1 MPPRLPSLSKM
12 TPMRIALLLT
22 ALLSLLPSQNTFAQT
37 DADSLVL
44 KRPTK
49 VFKAFG
55 KRWQRNGHNYHLMI
69 GSYTMKSWS
78 KVDDV
83 FSLTNMPD
91 EKQSFNVNKN
101 KSVNSREQGFGFGYL
116 RDFGIS
122 ISYEMISNSTSSI
135 TKEVRIGAAYSD
147 ISLGESR
154 SRFDFTLDPYQLG
167 IVGANYSC
175 SLNVEIISIKADML
189 WNFKPFLKNKLRF
202 YTGAGVR
209 VSPALFSSVE
219 YDHSETLR
227 QFDPLSNQYEEIE
240 SSFIPKGDDLPN
252 LSSSFHYGLQALGGI
267 KFNASCRTTW
277 YIEMQKALNF
287 DTFFGAK
294 TYVGTSTLVAIGLRK
309 RLHYFDLVEPPK
321 NPDLTAPPIF

>member
-1 MPPRLPSLSKM
+1 MTPRLPYLSKI
-12 TPMRIALLLT
+12 TPMRTTLLLT
-22 ALLSLLPSQNTFAQT
+22 ALLSLLLSQNTFAQT

-55 KRWQRNGHNYHLMI
+55 KRWQRNGHNYHFMI
-69 GSYTMKSWS
+69 GSYTMKSWG

-122 ISYEMISNSTSSI
+122 ISYEMINNSTSSI
-135 TKEVRIGAAYSD
+135 TKEVRIGVAYSD
-147 ISLGESR
+147 IQLGENNSQ
-154 SRFDFTLDPYQLG
+154 FDYTIDPNQLG
-167 IVGANYSC
+167 AIAANYSLA
-175 SLNVEIISIKADML
+175 LNFQTITLRTDML

-202 YTGAGVR
+202 YTGTGVR
-209 VSPALFSSVE
+209 ISPKIFSFVD
-219 YDHSETLR
+219 YKYFETFR
-227 QFDPLSNQYEEIE
+227 KISPITNQYEEYIE
-240 SSFIPKGDDLPN
+240 SYPPANNNVPN
-252 LSSSFHYGLQALGGI
+252 LPSSFHYGAQALGGI

-277 YIEMQKALNF
+277 YFEMQKALNF

-294 TYVGTSTLVAIGLRK
+294 TYVGTSTLFAIGLRK
-309 RLHYFDLVEPPK
+309 RLHYFDLVEPPI